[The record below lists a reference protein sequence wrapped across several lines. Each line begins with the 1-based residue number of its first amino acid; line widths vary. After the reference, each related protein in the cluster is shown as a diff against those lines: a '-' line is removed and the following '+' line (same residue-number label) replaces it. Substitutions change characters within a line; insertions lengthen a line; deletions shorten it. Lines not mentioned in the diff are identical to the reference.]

1 MTATLIDTNIFLDLI
16 TNDPEWGE
24 WSAGRLAAAVS
35 SGRVLINDVIYAE
48 LSIRFDNPAR
58 LDSMLADFQAALDPM
73 PRQALFDAGK
83 AFRRYRA
90 SGGLRTGVLPDF
102 FIGAHAAVAKLPLL
116 TRDAKRYRA
125 YFPTVELIAP

>member
-1 MTATLIDTNIFLDLI
+1 MTATLVDTNVFLDLI

-24 WSAGRLAAAVS
+24 WSAGRLAAAMGK
-35 SGRVLINDVIYAE
+35 GRVFINDVIYAE
-48 LSIRFDNPAR
+48 LSIRFDDVER
-58 LDSMLADFQAALDPM
+58 LDGMLADFQTALDPM

-116 TRDAKRYRA
+116 TRDARRYRA
-125 YFPTVELIAP
+125 YFPTLELITP

>member
-1 MTATLIDTNIFLDLI
+1 MLVDTNVFLDLI

-24 WSAGRLAAAVS
+24 WSAGRLAAAMS
-35 SGRVLINDVIYAE
+35 RGRVVVNDVIYAE
-48 LSIRFDNPAR
+48 LSIRFDDVER
-58 LDSMLADFQAALDPM
+58 LDAMLADFQTALDPM

-102 FIGAHAAVAKLPLL
+102 FIGAHAAAARLPLL
-116 TRDAKRYRA
+116 TRDARRYRA
-125 YFPTVELIAP
+125 YFPTAELITP

>member
-1 MTATLIDTNIFLDLI
+1 MTATLVDTNVFLDLI

-24 WSAGRLAAAVS
+24 WSAGRLAAAMS
-35 SGRVLINDVIYAE
+35 RGRVFVNDVIYAE
-48 LSIRFDNPAR
+48 LSIRFDDVER
-58 LDSMLADFQAALDPM
+58 LEAMLADFQTALDPM

-102 FIGAHAAVAKLPLL
+102 FIGAHAAVTRTPLL

-125 YFPTVELIAP
+125 YFPTVELVTP